1 MRNMKFI
8 VNVVLAVSSIAA
20 LAQESARTVQYHSQ
34 DIVAIR
40 AKVKYTTLIELPTTE
55 KIMEAAT
62 GDKDFWIVDVVGNFC
77 FVHPAKQGIAS
88 NLNLI
93 TDKGNIYSFTLQDIS
108 GSPGEPDLKVIVE
121 PADRSA
127 IVAASGPAQFVPAAQ
142 LEQSKQQ
149 VAALQSHV
157 EQAVDEYKSGYP
169 TQLKFDYVYKANQA
183 PFDIQSIYHDDKFTY
198 IKTNAPEKF
207 SVYEMKDGKPNLVTY
222 DLREGTYIIPK
233 IMDDGYV
240 ELGKEADE
248 LCAER
253 ITRHDREQP
262 YFSHR
267 RAGRDARRTAS
278 RANTARPFRAAQGR
292 LAEEPQDVRL
302 LGAALLVIVAA
313 LFSSTG
319 KKTPAQ
325 QAAAKGQP
333 PQPTLQDNT
342 DNNVQDM
349 KNQVQAERQK
359 EQQAAMA
366 AAAGQDPALASA
378 TPAQQAAAAAFGPSG
393 EAPTSC
399 GPGRPCGQAQ
409 QGTMPPQL
417 TPEQQQ
423 AQLIAAKE
431 RERADNSRFASNLV
445 YSRLAEQRNSSRN
458 SKARRCPSSM
468 TIPSGR
474 QRRVSLTHE
483 PEKEQEETPGGYKRP
498 LEANIDSAVGQPYLV
513 YEGSVLDTVL

>member
-1 MRNMKFI
+1 MRIMKFI
-8 VNVVLAVSSIAA
+8 VNVVLVTSSIAA

-55 KIMEAAT
+55 KIMQAAT

-108 GSPGEPDLKVIVE
+108 GSSAEPDLKVIVE

-149 VAALQSHV
+149 VAALQLHV

-233 IMDDGYV
+233 IMDEGYV
-240 ELGKEADE
+240 ELGKK
-248 LCAER
+248 R
-253 ITRHDREQP
+253 MN
-262 YFSHR
+262 F
-267 RAGRDARRTAS
+267 AR
-278 RANTARPFRAAQGR
+278 
-292 LAEEPQDVRL
+292 
-302 LGAALLVIVAA
+302 
-313 LFSSTG
+313 
-319 KKTPAQ
+319 
-325 QAAAKGQP
+325 KG
-333 PQPTLQDNT
+333 
-342 DNNVQDM
+342 
-349 KNQVQAERQK
+349 
-359 EQQAAMA
+359 
-366 AAAGQDPALASA
+366 
-378 TPAQQAAAAAFGPSG
+378 
-393 EAPTSC
+393 
-399 GPGRPCGQAQ
+399 
-409 QGTMPPQL
+409 
-417 TPEQQQ
+417 
-423 AQLIAAKE
+423 
-431 RERADNSRFASNLV
+431 
-445 YSRLAEQRNSSRN
+445 
-458 SKARRCPSSM
+458 
-468 TIPSGR
+468 
-474 QRRVSLTHE
+474 
-483 PEKEQEETPGGYKRP
+483 
-498 LEANIDSAVGQPYLV
+498 
-513 YEGSVLDTVL
+513 